1 MASEGI
7 THIPPFQ
14 DKEGVPAV
22 EVTEAE
28 AACSAPTSRNN
39 SLTQASGVASGLQEG
54 HQASGISSF
63 KFLFFS

>member
-1 MASEGI
+1 MAAEGI

-22 EVTEAE
+22 EVTEVE
-28 AACSAPTSRNN
+28 AASSAPTSRNN

-54 HQASGISSF
+54 HQASGI
-63 KFLFFS
+63 